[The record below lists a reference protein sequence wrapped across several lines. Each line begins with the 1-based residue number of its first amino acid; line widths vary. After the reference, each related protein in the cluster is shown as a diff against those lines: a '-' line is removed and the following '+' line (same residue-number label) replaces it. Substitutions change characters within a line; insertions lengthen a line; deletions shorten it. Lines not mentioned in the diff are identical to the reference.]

1 MKGSKPTIIVG
12 VDLLHVACELP
23 RQDGAGVATMLLL
36 HAACVGVDLLHI
48 ACVLRLDGAEVATF
62 INL

>member
-1 MKGSKPTIIVG
+1 MKGSKPIIV

-23 RQDGAGVATMLLL
+23 RLDGAGVATMLL